1 MARQY
6 VALVRKE
13 EGTDYWVD
21 VPDIPGCVSSG
32 ETIEE
37 AKTNFREAIIFHLE
51 GMVAA
56 GRERLPEPRSRAAVL
71 AAEEDPFV
79 EDFIV
84 EVPTTTH

>member
-6 VALVRKE
+6 LALVRKE

-21 VPDIPGCVSSG
+21 IPDIPGCVSSG
-32 ETIEE
+32 KTIEE
-37 AKTNFREAIIFHLE
+37 AKARFREAITFHLE
-51 GMVAA
+51 GMEAED
-56 GRERLPEPRSRAAVL
+56 RERLPAPRSRAAVL

-84 EVPTTTH
+84 ELGTTSH

>member
-21 VPDIPGCVSSG
+21 IPDIPGCVSSG

-37 AKTNFREAIIFHLE
+37 AKANFKEAIVFHLE
-51 GMVAA
+51 GMDVVE
-56 GRERLPEPRSRAAVL
+56 RERIPEPRSRAAVL
-71 AAEEDPFV
+71 ADEEDPFV

-84 EVPTTTH
+84 EVGTTTH